1 MAQVIWTA
9 EAERWLKE
17 IYDYIA
23 ADNPRA
29 AKRTV
34 DAIAAKAS
42 LLCRFPEL
50 GYRYQSQATAAK
62 NLRIILYGHYRIA
75 YRIEPDGRIPIVGV
89 FHAALDMDRFLT

>member
-9 EAERWLKE
+9 EAERWLKD

-34 DAIAAKAS
+34 DAIMAKAE

-50 GYRYQSQATAAK
+50 GYRYESQAVED
-62 NLRIILYGHYRIA
+62 LRIILYGHYRIA
-75 YRIEPDGRIPIVGV
+75 YRIEPDERIPIVGV
-89 FHAALDMDRFLT
+89 FHAALDMERFFT